1 MPTFLV
7 SFTIK
12 AGGRKAGQSRFA
24 DPEPAWKADFRRAYG
39 LKEGEVLKRVTA
51 PFPASRADHIKFL
64 KAEFFPRMDFT
75 NSRMSYRWDGKD
87 AEFYSITPQSDRVP
101 LIGLLYC
108 LGIPDQE
115 VEGDENWRREAPLK
129 TV

>member
-1 MPTFLV
+1 MH
-7 SFTIK
+7 
-12 AGGRKAGQSRFA
+12 
-24 DPEPAWKADFRRAYG
+24 E
-39 LKEGEVLKRVTA
+39 
-51 PFPASRADHIKFL
+51 PFPPCRADYCKFL
-64 KAEFFPRMDFT
+64 KAEFFKEMDLT
-75 NSRMSYRWDGKD
+75 NVRMSYRWDGKD